1 MTFFG
6 LVEQDYEL
14 PDWAIEDLGLE
25 VFKYESF
32 QPESSDLELFEPESF
47 GLNRLAAEQFEVRY
61 PRRGLIAFNKVGYV

>member
-1 MTFFG
+1 M
-6 LVEQDYEL
+6 
-14 PDWAIEDLGLE
+14 
-25 VFKYESF
+25 FKYESF